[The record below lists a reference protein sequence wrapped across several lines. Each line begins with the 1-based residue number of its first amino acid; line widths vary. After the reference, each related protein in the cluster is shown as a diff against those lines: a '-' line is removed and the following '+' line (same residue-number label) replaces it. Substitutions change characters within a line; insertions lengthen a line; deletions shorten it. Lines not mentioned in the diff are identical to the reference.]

1 MSFTKQMTVK
11 PVKVFHPLLGAAI
24 QGEEEVLSVT
34 YTVTSLVQLTGT
46 TGVAEYTV
54 MPEGAELAGTGS
66 IEFEYSGKGNP
77 LEEAEEALRESLS
90 IQAGT

>member
-1 MSFTKQMTVK
+1 MSFTTEMTVR
-11 PVKVFHPLLGAAI
+11 PVKVYHQLLGAAI
-24 QGEEEVLSVT
+24 HGEEEVLKVT
-34 YTVTSLVQLTGT
+34 YAVTSLVQLTGT

-54 MPEGAELAGTGS
+54 TPEGAELTGTGS

-90 IQAGT
+90 VQ